1 MSTSRVLSDVN
12 DKRVVERHKFV
23 SETRKDVILS
33 KRQEAR
39 LYKVNRSF
47 LWAKSVGAQ
56 TQTTNNLVNLSYGVL
71 QTVNDIQALFSAGNF
86 IRSVGAR
93 YAWTIGGRALS
104 KVQGKVVPQG
114 GGPVGRGMRVLA
126 GRQSKKILSSI
137 SSNFFVKTEM
147 SINNVVNMEK
157 KIKNDLAKGK
167 GIARQWAMLTA
178 AKAISTAPDPYS
190 VASEIMGRSSMKG
203 GRERNPIGDSSA
215 INTRADT
222 FRYIFGE
229 SASVI
234 EAQHYQKYLVN
245 GRNPND
251 LLTGYREK
259 LIRETNDDHLATY
272 VQDIKTGEL
281 GNQKQLVEKVR
292 KQQEKALGT
301 PQKNEYPE
309 GSEIPLPDELGLDVL
324 RSQDR
329 KIFTMLQESSLN
341 NNLNNPEFF
350 EYLEKSQ
357 LDYTGRFDAYFDLN
371 VGLNN
376 INKARTGKGTK
387 IGGYHGVKSDVLRL
401 AHKNDKGIEQF
412 MDLGRKIAGHS
423 NTGHGAGKLI
433 DIALGTKGF
442 GGHYREDAIPVFGNK
457 QMPIDL
463 FQNGKLNPLYSGTH
477 YEFRK
482 ISNNPKDPNFVP
494 SRADIQRAIHIEQER
509 YKLKNAFLQISVSF
523 GGKRPGSKFA
533 DLIRDAQH
541 IEFGGQ
547 QSARVLNRGKFGVG
561 QTSQSQTYRHTY
573 PRTLFMHNAAYNAA
587 KQLNMNVGIRQPK
600 TFRTKLGHKF
610 QTEVK
615 QDMTT
620 AQKRNAFNL
629 VLDRRTKELLDAE
642 INIRQ
647 KRTGTGRVN
656 ILDAY
661 ESVLNDPQGTRYQ
674 NNAKLRNS
682 DLLRESLLKLT
693 GGPKTT
699 TKVVFDEG
707 GNPRTII
714 DKYEELEESD
724 FKSYL
729 DRLDEVLRNRELG
742 GIETFSATMK
752 KADQIWQRNFRTRLN
767 EVLGAVGAE
776 GAGDDGETWW
786 FTRFPA
792 DMARRANV
800 RSAEDILLNIES
812 KVLKERFEY
821 IKRKERIL
829 NETVEKSREKIKLE
843 AMEVAKKRGK
853 SQVDINYIY
862 QEEVRKKTEQLET
875 DLYIQLNED
884 IKTYPMEEVWA
895 AAEEAELDRLRSI
908 FGVHGQAR
916 RGKKITV
923 GDDVFSLSEY
933 MENLSE
939 SLDRTRQKALEE
951 VADELDTTPEIAVDT
966 IEYQQRIQ
974 EIDEEYQATA
984 RAVGINLEIQGAGD
998 LTDTII
1004 ELTDPT
1010 TGETY
1015 RRFATGEEA
1024 ARTDLEGLEGLFI
1037 PDELD
1042 NNLLTS
1048 EAILDTENPAFGT
1061 LSRESGL
1068 FGNETLEKALEL
1080 LTSPDSQEL
1089 KNETRKAIKILRNM
1103 KIKPGAT
1110 KDSYGGG
1117 GGVKAEGKYIFKT
1130 QKKGRGDSRSTLQ
1143 QNNLNEALGN
1153 IAGLLNEKGEVAAKT
1168 IAMYL
1173 QAYSRDEG
1181 GDLEVT
1187 MFLDILVGNYVD
1199 YELPAGQEFIT
1210 RSLHSIIMS
1219 TRKQLDKKL
1228 TIGDFIAINDY
1239 FMDDILNFKIF

>member
-147 SINNVVNMEK
+147 TINNVVNMEK

-190 VASEIMGRSSMKG
+190 VASEIMGKSSMKG
-203 GRERNPIGDSSA
+203 GRERNPIGDSSS

-229 SASVI
+229 SASVA

-251 LLTGYREK
+251 LLSGYREK

-281 GNQKQLVEKVR
+281 GNQKELVEKVR

-387 IGGYHGVKSDVLRL
+387 IGGYHGVKRDVLKL
-401 AHKNDKGIEQF
+401 AHKKDKGIEQF
-412 MDLGRKIAGHS
+412 MDLGRQIAGHS
-423 NTGHGAGKLI
+423 NTGSGASKLI

-573 PRTLFMHNAAYNAA
+573 PRTLFMHNAGYNAA

-642 INIRQ
+642 VNIRQ

-682 DLLRESLLKLT
+682 DLVRESLLKLT

-699 TKVVFDEG
+699 TKVVFDEV

-714 DKYEELEESD
+714 DKYEEVEESD
-724 FKSYL
+724 FKSYF
-729 DRLDEVLRNRELG
+729 DRLDEVMRNRELG

-752 KADQIWQRNFRTRLN
+752 KADQIWQRDFITRVN

-776 GAGDDGETWW
+776 GAGDDGKTWW

-792 DMARRANV
+792 DVRRRANV
-800 RSAEDILLNIES
+800 RSPEDILLNIES

-829 NETVEKSREKIKLE
+829 NETVEKSQEKIKLE
-843 AMEVAKKRGK
+843 AMEIARKRGK

-895 AAEEAELDRLRSI
+895 AAEEAELDRLRGI
-908 FGVHGQAR
+908 FGEFGQAR
-916 RGKKITV
+916 RGKTITV
-923 GDDVFSLSEY
+923 GDDVFSLGEY

-951 VADELDTTPEIAVDT
+951 VAKDLDTTPEIAVDT
-966 IEYQQRIQ
+966 PEYHQRIK

-984 RAVGINLEIQGAGD
+984 RAVGINLEIQEAGG
-998 LTDTII
+998 LTDTVI

-1037 PDELD
+1037 PDEL
-1042 NNLLTS
+1042 NNDLLTS

-1068 FGNETLEKALEL
+1068 FGNETLEKALTL
-1080 LTSPDSQEL
+1080 LTSSDNQEL
-1089 KNETRKAIKILRNM
+1089 KMELRKAIKLLRNM
-1103 KIKPGAT
+1103 RITPGDT

-1117 GGVKAEGKYIFKT
+1117 DGVVVEGKYIFKS
-1130 QKKGRGDSRSTLQ
+1130 QKKGRGDSRDMGLQ
-1143 QNNLNEALGN
+1143 TNLNTAIGN
-1153 IAGLLNEKGEVAAKT
+1153 VARILTDGGTVQAMT
-1168 IAMYL
+1168 VAMYL
-1173 QAYSRDEG
+1173 EGYRKDEG
-1181 GDLEVT
+1181 GTLEVT
-1187 MFLDILVGNYVD
+1187 MLLDLLAGNYRD
-1199 YELPAGQEFIT
+1199 YELPAGDEFI
-1210 RSLHSIIMS
+1210 SNSIHSAIM
-1219 TRKQLDKKL
+1219 TFRNQLNKKL
-1228 TIGDFIAINDY
+1228 KIGDFIAINDY
-1239 FMDDILNFKIF
+1239 FMDDIQNFKIF